1 MLTALHFQHQNGRK
15 TQGWSLE
22 GGSWWNLA
30 EGNGTL
36 IVSDPS
42 GTIDGYIMQRG
53 TQQFTIYCNRAWSDK
68 GNAINAVNLRD
79 KKAFISNKVC

>member
-36 IVSDPS
+36 IVSD
-42 GTIDGYIMQRG
+42 GTDS
-53 TQQFTIYCNRAWSDK
+53 F
-68 GNAINAVNLRD
+68 
-79 KKAFISNKVC
+79 